1 MVFSTNQNRQIF
13 VSKGYKNNVA
23 SLTTLGNITA
33 AADKDN
39 NIYIV
44 QNGYGGLVRSDLIK
58 PNSIMWATASAPED
72 TARKLKK
79 VTVALDSTVN
89 GGDPISGQDY
99 ILRINFRQMYGMS
112 DEDIY
117 QKYGAVHAT
126 AAMTEDASLF
136 YAEMIYSLVKNFNRL
151 YCPLLEIQVSGTA
164 VATATKSGST
174 VTLKDASGNTV
185 NAPSAGFDIVEK
197 SQVNEWSL
205 GTKQYTPVYFDVI
218 PTTVT
223 YNGDEVVWGTAT
235 PGVSST
241 TVGNG
246 YMIADLEYFCMG
258 ERGDQY
264 RNVGWPKSIPTKYFV
279 DPTAEYYVL
288 DIHYAFQ
295 GSCEDIQKSEKTLT
309 IVSETKGD
317 LDSIITLLE
326 GKSDIKVSK
335 TENYAG

>member
-1 MVFSTNQNRQIF
+1 MF
-13 VSKGYKNNVA
+13 VA
-23 SLTTLGNITA
+23 SAHKTSVAALTTKGWITA
-33 AADKDN
+33 QTDGDGC
-39 NIYIV
+39 IYIV
-44 QNGYGGLVRSDLIK
+44 QKGEGGLVRSDLIK
-58 PNSIMWATASAPED
+58 PNSIMWATASAPAD
-72 TARKLKK
+72 TEIKLKK
-79 VTVALDSTVN
+79 VTVALDRAVN

-126 AAMTEDASLF
+126 AAMAEDASLF

-164 VATATKSGST
+164 IATATKSGST

-197 SQVNEWSL
+197 SQVDEWSL

-235 PGVSST
+235 PGVSAT

-264 RNVGWPKSIPTKYFV
+264 RNVGWPKSFKTKYFANE
-279 DPTAEYYVL
+279 TSTYYVL

-309 IVSETKGD
+309 IASTDSSVIEAVIAKLPEDIVKETAAYQAA
-317 LDSIITLLE
+317 T
-326 GKSDIKVSK
+326 
-335 TENYAG
+335 A